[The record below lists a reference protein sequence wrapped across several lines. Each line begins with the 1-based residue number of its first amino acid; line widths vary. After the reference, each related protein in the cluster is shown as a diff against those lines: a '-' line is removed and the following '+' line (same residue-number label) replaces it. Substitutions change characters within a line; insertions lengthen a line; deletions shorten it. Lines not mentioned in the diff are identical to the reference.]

1 MYLSQFPRSSILNIA
16 IIVLTLPRAR
26 AEWLS
31 TFIQQTRARYTCI
44 VPPAVE
50 RMPLPVWSR
59 SCFFWTHDNL
69 AYSQESVIFVWG
81 TTCTEPFLPKYIPLK
96 YQNPEDM
103 TIFYPTCTKL
113 SKTTFMLLPWLE
125 KVTRKYSCYKLGSQ
139 KREYHLILNVN
150 AFSLPISPLVKIHLK
165 KTWIRFTCAFRF
177 NKFDSLFLLKLIV
190 SGEEAVCIFVWLF
203 CHTREFFT

>member
-59 SCFFWTHDNL
+59 SCFFLNAWQFSLFSRKCYFCLKNYMYWTFLAKIYTIKIPESRRHDYILSDMHKIEQNNFYVITL
-69 AYSQESVIFVWG
+69 AWKS
-81 TTCTEPFLPKYIPLK
+81 
-96 YQNPEDM
+96 N
-103 TIFYPTCTKL
+103 
-113 SKTTFMLLPWLE
+113 
-125 KVTRKYSCYKLGSQ
+125 Q
-139 KREYHLILNVN
+139 KILIL
-150 AFSLPISPLVKIHLK
+150 
-165 KTWIRFTCAFRF
+165 
-177 NKFDSLFLLKLIV
+177 
-190 SGEEAVCIFVWLF
+190 
-203 CHTREFFT
+203 